1 MLVHLALLVVGCG
14 GAWQGAPAPWET
26 RAELEGG
33 PVLLRRRH
41 IEGQAYVGHASTE
54 MVQTHEG
61 VGPDGRE
68 VERRSIPSETR
79 AEWLDVILAAP
90 ASGPFSVQRRRDA
103 RALDAELPGGE
114 PVESSVL
121 SWSSGVARV
130 SDRNEL
136 LDDEQPDEPE
146 GPAQTFSFPLL
157 VTLGTDS
164 LIYPERALE
173 AGDRWPQTV
182 EIAARSEG
190 SPPTQHTFELV
201 WTFHGV
207 ERDGATELAH
217 VSCEGRWRARM
228 VAEGTDGQRATGEGG
243 GRLAC
248 AARIDLRDGHSSS
261 WRLDQEGSG
270 TLDVRTLEGSSR
282 VMMTVQARTL
292 SGIEPTTPEP
302 GS

>member
-1 MLVHLALLVVGCG
+1 MLGHLALLVVGCG

-26 RAELEGG
+26 HAGLEGD

-90 ASGPFSVQRRRDA
+90 VPGPFSVQRRREA
-103 RALDAELPGGE
+103 RALHADPSGSE

-121 SWSSGVARV
+121 TWRAGVAQV

-136 LDDEQPDEPE
+136 L
-146 GPAQTFSFPLL
+146 
-157 VTLGTDS
+157 
-164 LIYPERALE
+164 
-173 AGDRWPQTV
+173 
-182 EIAARSEG
+182 EG
-190 SPPTQHTFELV
+190 SPPTHHTFELT

-207 ERDGATELAH
+207 ERDGDTRLAH
-217 VSCEGRWRARM
+217 LSCEGEWRARM
-228 VAEGTDGQRATGEGG
+228 VAEGADGQRATGEGG

-248 AARIDLRDGHSSS
+248 AARIDLSDGHTSS

-282 VMMTVQARTL
+282 VAMTVQARTL
-292 SGIEPTTPEP
+292 SRIEPTAREP